1 MKRRSH
7 LLVRLGGGLILG
19 MLTILAVL
27 TLLFILIQVAPGD
40 PVSFRY
46 QSGAAL
52 TPEQYEELRGR
63 FGLDR
68 SMLEQYLIY
77 MGNLLQGDLG
87 ESSRFNESVWNVV
100 LGAMPATL
108 ILMVP
113 AMIIGALLGTYLG
126 TVSARKPDGWIDN
139 SLRATSLLAY
149 STPPFWLGLLLI
161 QLLVIRFA
169 VFPSVGMV
177 DPRFE
182 PGTLDY
188 LRSIAW
194 HTVLPVLSL
203 SAYFVALFSRYGRTA
218 MLREAGKNYVIT
230 ARAKGLKPRRVF
242 WRHVF
247 RNGLL
252 PLVTLSGLTFR
263 SLLGGAVFIE
273 VVFSW
278 PGIGLLLFEAT
289 LARDFTVI
297 IGVFLLSVVTIV
309 AFNILVDMAYGV
321 VDPRV
326 RGEA

>member
-7 LLVRLGGGLILG
+7 LLMRLGGNLLLG
-19 MLTILAVL
+19 VLTILAVL
-27 TLLFILIQVAPGD
+27 TLLFILIQLAPGD

-52 TPEQYEELRGR
+52 TPEQYAELRAR

-68 SMLEQYLIY
+68 SILEQYLIY

-87 ESSRFNESVWNVV
+87 ESSRFNESVWNIVR
-100 LGAMPATL
+100 GALPATL
-108 ILMVP
+108 LLMVP
-113 AMIIGALLGTYLG
+113 AMIIGVLLGTYLG
-126 TVSARKPDGWIDN
+126 TVSARKPERWLDN

-161 QLLVIRFA
+161 QLFVVRFD
-169 VFPSVGMV
+169 VLPSVGMV

-182 PGTLDY
+182 PGTLEY
-188 LRSIAW
+188 LQSIAW
-194 HTVLPVLSL
+194 HTMLPVLSL
-203 SAYFVALFSRYGRTA
+203 SAYFVALFSRYSRTA

-230 ARAKGLKPRRVF
+230 ARAKGLRPRRVF
-242 WRHVF
+242 WKHVF

-263 SLLGGAVFIE
+263 LLLGGAVFIE

-297 IGVFLLSVVTIV
+297 IGVFLLSVLTVV
-309 AFNILVDMAYGV
+309 AFNILVDLAYGI

-326 RGEA
+326 RGEV

>member
-1 MKRRSH
+1 MKSRSH
-7 LLVRLGGGLILG
+7 LLLRLGGDLALG
-19 MLTILAVL
+19 ILTILAVL
-27 TLLFILIQVAPGD
+27 TLLFILIQLAPGD

-52 TPEQYEELRGR
+52 TPEQYEELRQR

-68 SMLEQYLIY
+68 SILEQYLIY
-77 MGNLLQGDLG
+77 MANLLQGDLG

-108 ILMVP
+108 LLMVP
-113 AMIIGALLGTYLG
+113 AMMIGVFLGTYLG
-126 TVSARKPDGWIDN
+126 TVSARKPEGWLDN
-139 SLRATSLLAY
+139 GLRATSLLAY

-161 QLLVIRFA
+161 QLFVVRFA
-169 VFPSVGMV
+169 VLPSVGMA

-182 PGTLDY
+182 RGTLEY
-188 LRSIAW
+188 LQSIAW
-194 HTVLPVLSL
+194 HMVLPVLSL
-203 SAYFVALFSRYGRTA
+203 SAYFVALFSRYSRTA
-218 MLREAGKNYVIT
+218 MLREAGKNYVVT
-230 ARAKGLKPRRVF
+230 ARSKGLKPRRVF
-242 WRHVF
+242 WKHVF

-263 SLLGGAVFIE
+263 LLLGGAVFIE

-297 IGVFLLSVVTIV
+297 IGVFLLSVLTVV
-309 AFNILVDMAYGV
+309 GFNIVVDIVYGI

-326 RGEA
+326 RGEV